1 MSERTKNLATYRDLV
16 ARFFDDIV
24 KGKANPYTSI
34 NGNMY
39 SLLDSAGR
47 ICLRMAEEDRAQF
60 AESFGTEPVEQYGA
74 IMRGYV
80 AIPNER
86 LAEPDTLEEAFAT
99 CLRHARALKKK

>member
-1 MSERTKNLATYRDLV
+1 MSERIKNLAIYRDLV
-16 ARFFDDIV
+16 ARFFDDKV
-24 KGKANPYTSI
+24 KGKANPYTSM

-39 SLLDSAGR
+39 SLLDPAGR
-47 ICLRMAEEDRAQF
+47 ICLRMAEEDRARF

-86 LAEPDTLEEAFAT
+86 LVEPDALEEAFAT
-99 CLRHARALKKK
+99 CLRHARSLKKK